1 MPTDRRATCAS
12 PIAWAGQTTDAE
24 LSLASSRRAW
34 DIVGGLSVLSSVVRT
49 VVVASWLVSLV
60 AVGGCVSARV
70 VTGVGSVEDLQAEEH
85 YKQVYSEQM
94 SKLQVDLRLLAP
106 AGSNPGV
113 CNKGGTLQGC
123 FDADNQVIEDLQA
136 MQGALAAAVV
146 PTRFAAADKLLR
158 GAIAGDIQGLELR
171 NQAIVNRDDAAWK
184 EHAVVLDKALAA
196 FQEAYRAFPEDSRPQ
211 PPP

>member
-1 MPTDRRATCAS
+1 LA
-12 PIAWAGQTTDAE
+12 
-24 LSLASSRRAW
+24 LSLVVR
-34 DIVGGLSVLSSVVRT
+34 SVL
-49 VVVASWLVSLV
+49 VASWLVSLV
-60 AVGGCVSARV
+60 VVGGCVSARV
-70 VTGVGSVEDLQAEEH
+70 VTGVGSVEDLRAEEH
-85 YKQVYSEQM
+85 YKQVYSQQM
-94 SKLQVDLRLLAP
+94 TKLHVDLRLLAP

-136 MQGALAAAVV
+136 MQGALAATIV
-146 PTRFAAADKLLR
+146 PPQFAAADKLLR

-171 NQAIVNRDDAAWK
+171 NQAIANRDNAAWT

-196 FQEAYRAFPEDSRPQ
+196 FQEAYRAFPEDNRPQ